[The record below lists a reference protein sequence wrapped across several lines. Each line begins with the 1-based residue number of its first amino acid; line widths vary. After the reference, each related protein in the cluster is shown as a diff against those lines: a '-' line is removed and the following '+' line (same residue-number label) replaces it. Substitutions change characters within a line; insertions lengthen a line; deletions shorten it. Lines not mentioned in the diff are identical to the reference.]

1 MKPLL
6 FRFKITGLAV
16 LASGIVLA
24 GFGFFF
30 LESISRVGMARI
42 DQEIRSL
49 GEGQLHDDHPLRH
62 WQNFEKSL
70 EYIYGADRAERIA
83 VMIRDNRNQTLFS
96 SNNWPAELAQIRTPE
111 LTFRTPPALDTGL
124 PPHLGS
130 SPKGAPPDTPGE
142 EFIQRLDRD
151 GDLRVS
157 PEEFDG
163 PPHRFNAHDR
173 NSDGYITLKEAPRLP
188 PGPRGFPLKPPRRR
202 RVPEQQKRI
211 KAPVFQTHET
221 SAGQWR
227 IGFMGNQFFTLVIA
241 ANLTELHRETAFFRK
256 MFLIATPFALLALA
270 CGGWILASRALRP
283 VAVITRTAEKI
294 TAQGLDR
301 RIPIASADM
310 ELGRLV
316 DVINRMLDRLERSF
330 HQAMRFGADAAHELL
345 TPLTVLQGE
354 LDNAIQNARAGSKEQ
369 QRYSTLLEE
378 VRGLKAVVRKLLLL
392 ARADVGQLPLGLE
405 SVNVS
410 RLVESAVED
419 VEIMAPHLTVR
430 ADIAE
435 NVSVT
440 ADPDLIGQVIRNM
453 TTNAVKYNR
462 QDGIVQFCIGVD
474 ARTVR
479 FTVANTG
486 PGIPEKDRS
495 RIFDRFYRVDK
506 ARGRNTHSAGLGLS
520 LAREIARAH
529 DGDLVLLPD
538 QKDGMIVF
546 KLTLPQAPLQKNK
559 IDQADIIRDKD
570 KNGVAACNRS
580 DCTF

>member
-70 EYIYGADRAERIA
+70 EFIYGADRADRIA
-83 VMIRDNRNQTLFS
+83 VMIRDNDNRTLFS
-96 SNNWPAELAQIRTPE
+96 SNNWPAELVRIRTPD
-111 LTFRTPPALDTGL
+111 LTFRTPPALDAGL
-124 PPHLGS
+124 PPHLPS
-130 SPKGAPPDTPGE
+130 SPKGAPPDRPSE
-142 EFIQRLDRD
+142 QFIQRLDKD

-173 NSDGYITLKEAPRLP
+173 NSDGYIALNEAPRLP
-188 PGPRGFPLKPPRRR
+188 PGYRGSPLKPPRGGRA
-202 RVPEQQKRI
+202 PEQPKRI

-241 ANLTELHRETAFFRK
+241 ANLTELHRETAFFQK

-301 RIPIASADM
+301 RISVASADM

-330 HQAMRFGADAAHELL
+330 HQAMRFSADAAHELL

-354 LDNAIQNARAGSKEQ
+354 LDNAIQNARAGSEEQ

-392 ARADVGQLPLGLE
+392 ARADVGQLPLSLE

-419 VEIMAPHLTVR
+419 VEIMAPHLAVR

-462 QDGIVQFCIGVD
+462 QDGIVQFCIGTD
-474 ARTVR
+474 ARMVW

-506 ARGRNTHSAGLGLS
+506 ARSRNTHSAGLGLS

-546 KLTLPQAPLQKNK
+546 KLTLPQAPLQKK
-559 IDQADIIRDKD
+559 T
-570 KNGVAACNRS
+570 RS
-580 DCTF
+580 IKPI

>member
-6 FRFKITGLAV
+6 FRFKIVGLSV
-16 LASGIVLA
+16 LMSGIVLV

-49 GEGQLHDDHPLRH
+49 GEAQLHEDHPLHH
-62 WQNFEKSL
+62 WQNFEQSL
-70 EYIYGADRAERIA
+70 EFIYGGNRLEHIA
-83 VMIRDNRNQTLFS
+83 VQIRDIDNQTLFS
-96 SNNWPAELAQIRTPE
+96 SSHWPAELARIRTPE
-111 LTFRTPPALDTGL
+111 LKLRTPRALDAGL
-124 PPHLGS
+124 PPHLPS
-130 SPKGAPPDTPGE
+130 SPKGTPPDHPGE
-142 EFIQRLDRD
+142 QFIQRLDRD

-173 NSDGYITLKEAPRLP
+173 NSDGYITLKEALRLP
-188 PGPRGFPLKPPRRR
+188 PGPGGFPFNPPRRGR
-202 RVPEQQKRI
+202 APELPKRI
-211 KAPVFQTHET
+211 MAPVFQTHET

-227 IGFMGNQFFTLVIA
+227 IGFMGNQFFTMIIA
-241 ANLTELHRETAFFRK
+241 ANLAELHRETAFFRK

-283 VAVITRTAEKI
+283 VAIITRTAEKI

-301 RIPIASADM
+301 RVPVASADM

-330 HQAMRFGADAAHELL
+330 HQAMRFSADAAHELL

-354 LDNAIQNARAGSKEQ
+354 LDNAIQNACAGSKEQ

-392 ARADVGQLPLGLE
+392 ARADVGQLPLSLE

-435 NVSVT
+435 NLSVT

-462 QDGIVQFCIGVD
+462 QDGMIQFLLVANAG
-474 ARTVR
+474 TVS
-479 FTVANTG
+479 FFLGNTG

-495 RIFDRFYRVDK
+495 RIFDRFYRVDQ
-506 ARGRNTHSAGLGLS
+506 ARSRDDRSAGLGLS

-538 QKDGMIVF
+538 QKDKMVF
-546 KLTLPQAPLQKNK
+546 FELTLPEAPLQKT
-559 IDQADIIRDKD
+559 
-570 KNGVAACNRS
+570 RS
-580 DCTF
+580 IKPI